1 MLQQRLGV
9 LRAGNA
15 SLLRTR
21 LAHAHPW
28 HITRI
33 ARGVFL
39 ALTGLTV
46 VLLVAALVVPLLLPD
61 AALLIRELEEALP
74 FPLPL
79 LILFLSLLMGVSWI
93 TAGQAAIAVARDCP
107 LLPWEQEEQRKLES
121 ELSILPQATAGSG
134 FVSDTYESQPPP
146 LMMPQTRLGSGQVQ
160 REYNYPSPVPTA
172 GGTLRYETR
181 PSFPPQSGTGST
193 GGSTS
198 SGGGSIIN
206 KLTNPGAARRPGS
219 IGATPAPPS
228 GLRSGSYSGAS
239 SATPNSFGGEGGG
252 FGGEGG
258 GFGGDG
264 GGFGAYP
271 GTPPGAPQR
280 TPSPAPSLSYRGP
293 GGQTR
298 STPQS
303 VPPRKLDKSTPTS
316 DTGIVYDR
324 RPHDS
329 YTIGPDTLGDS
340 LNDPPSGAAS
350 WKQPRFSHVDEPW
363 LQDALSKAQSLSKRY
378 PVQAF
383 LEYSVE
389 PDLPFTLVLERATP
403 AMAVRAMVDFVGY
416 LASISTPRRARI
428 ELRSVVHLDRSFYRS
443 VMSAMEPYF
452 PDTVEVR
459 QQGYRVEIT
468 FLEPDRNWARYPI
481 LPIEE

>member
-1 MLQQRLGV
+1 MQAHHVGPPPDERVQELQRKLAD

-28 HITRI
+28 HLTRV

-39 ALTGLTV
+39 ALTALCV
-46 VLLVAALVVPLLLPD
+46 VLLLASLTVPLILPD
-61 AALLIRELEEALP
+61 LALLVREIEDAL
-74 FPLPL
+74 PLPL
-79 LILFLSLLMGVSWI
+79 PMLILFLALLMAVSWV
-93 TAGQAAIAVARDCP
+93 TAGQAALAIARDCP
-107 LLPWEQEEQRKLES
+107 LLPWEEKERKKLES
-121 ELSILPQATAGSG
+121 ELSILTKSAAGSG
-134 FVSDTYESQPPP
+134 LVSEESYGSGPPP
-146 LMMPQTRLGSGQVQ
+146 LAMPQSRLGSNNPSSTRG
-160 REYNYPSPVPTA
+160 YPSPVPTA

-181 PSFPPQSGTGST
+181 PSFPLGDASRPPGGSSSTGGSSYGGGSYGGTGTPGTGST
-193 GGSTS
+193 T
-198 SGGGSIIN
+198 GGSIIR
-206 KLTNPGAARRPGS
+206 KLTNPGATRRATPA
-219 IGATPAPPS
+219 GATPAP
-228 GLRSGSYSGAS
+228 R
-239 SATPNSFGGEGGG
+239 SATPASN
-252 FGGEGG
+252 
-258 GFGGDG
+258 
-264 GGFGAYP
+264 
-271 GTPPGAPQR
+271 
-280 TPSPAPSLSYRGP
+280 LSYRGP
-293 GGQTR
+293 GGETR
-298 STPQS
+298 TTPGS
-303 VPPRKLDKSTPTS
+303 APPRPGPGSDKATPTS
-316 DTGIVYDR
+316 DAGIVYERRAPEQSYER

-329 YTIGPDTLGDS
+329 YTISPSSVGDS

-350 WKQPRFSHVDEPW
+350 WKQPRFAHVDEPW
-363 LQDALSKAQSLSKRY
+363 LQDALGKAQSLSSRY

-403 AMAVRAMVDFVGY
+403 AMAVRAMVDFVGF

-452 PDTVEVR
+452 PDTVEIR